1 MATKGIDILIELP
14 STFSTED
21 AEKIKADLIDF
32 FKKNNNYGADY
43 GKKEGIKIKTVL
55 WSANDK

>member
-14 STFSTED
+14 SSFSVED
-21 AEKIKADLIDF
+21 AEKIKANLIDF